1 MVAPK
6 QSTAVQEEEL
16 GLAEKLISSTSII
29 YQVWTRTFI
38 NSIKSKTTP
47 LILGEAGL

>member
-1 MVAPK
+1 VRVKGKVALKIQLSDYRRRMVAPK

-29 YQVWTRTFI
+29 YQV
-38 NSIKSKTTP
+38 
-47 LILGEAGL
+47 